1 MQKTIIK
8 TWLVV
13 LLMGVSPSYAQSK
26 QVNHSQGKPWYV
38 GETFISNVVSG
49 FVLAL
54 VGYAGGMVIGGTKK
68 VSEADKENFKREVIK
83 ELDSIIDKK
92 ISDNNEIKGL
102 QLENI
107 LIKIQNSIED
117 LSRETQNN
125 IRTLSSEVHNM
136 NRNHESHKE
145 SVVRRFDEVHKGL
158 NNQQRN
164 SEKVIERVNQA
175 LQNAFG
181 EYGVSVPSIQV
192 RRRDSNPHNYDIHS
206 DEGNIG

>member
-8 TWLVV
+8 AWLVV

-26 QVNHSQGKPWYV
+26 QVNAPQEKPWYA
-38 GETFISNVVSG
+38 GEAFVSTVVSG
-49 FVLAL
+49 FVIAL
-54 VGYAGGMVIGGTKK
+54 VGYAGGMIIGGRKK
-68 VSEADKENFKREVIK
+68 VSEADKQTFETRILEKVN
-83 ELDSIIDKK
+83 IIVDTK
-92 ISDNNEIKGL
+92 IQSNEKIKGL
-102 QLENI
+102 ESQLI
-107 LIKIQNSIED
+107 LQEIKNSIED
-117 LSRETQNN
+117 LTKE
-125 IRTLSSEVHNM
+125 IHNM

-145 SVVRRFDEVHKGL
+145 SVVRRFEEVHKGL